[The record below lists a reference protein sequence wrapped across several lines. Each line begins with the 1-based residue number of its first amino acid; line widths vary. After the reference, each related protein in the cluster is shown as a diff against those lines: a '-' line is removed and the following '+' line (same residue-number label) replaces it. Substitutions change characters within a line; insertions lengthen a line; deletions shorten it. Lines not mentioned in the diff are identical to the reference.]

1 MGKHNY
7 TPLITKAKSQFL
19 KVFDENAKID
29 NALNFGM
36 DYDSLRYMGYRRR
49 MSFSYE
55 KENNLPLKGEI
66 FYSPDRESLLY
77 IVIYE
82 KVANQSSLFDFPS
95 ESTDLKNNKENKLKI
110 EVGYI
115 GDKEKIEH
123 LNHFIGVLSEALH
136 ISDVE
141 WTRCQTINPKFL
153 ELSKEENNKFVSAD
167 TVTEEEIRLATILEN
182 QAIRDITITI
192 RQSGAILESDL
203 NKKKIAKPEEITEH
217 IHRLVESEL
226 INEEYVIICR
236 DTSNQINR
244 VNSLDVVNKMIEVGV
259 KCSCGK
265 LISEERY
272 EKLFTP
278 NIVLRK
284 MLDQSYWTTVKLV
297 DNLRKLG
304 ISNNQILLNLR
315 DGAEEIDAFVDVD
328 GALCMFELKD
338 NEFSMGHAYAFSS
351 RIDLYKPNYAVI
363 VSTKSISKDVILHFD
378 KVKPKSKIVYIS
390 NLKDIVPSLNEVVSQ
405 VSSKK
410 ASRILEM
417 YTWAGSISV
426 PINIVSS
433 NIGLKIEKDEHD
445 SDYSF

>member
-1 MGKHNY
+1 M
-7 TPLITKAKSQFL
+7 
-19 KVFDENAKID
+19 
-29 NALNFGM
+29 
-36 DYDSLRYMGYRRR
+36 
-49 MSFSYE
+49 
-55 KENNLPLKGEI
+55 
-66 FYSPDRESLLY
+66 
-77 IVIYE
+77 
-82 KVANQSSLFDFPS
+82 
-95 ESTDLKNNKENKLKI
+95 KNNKENKLKI

-217 IHRLVESEL
+217 IYRLVESEL
-226 INEEYVIICR
+226 INKEDVIICR

-278 NIVLRK
+278 NIV
-284 MLDQSYWTTVKLV
+284 
-297 DNLRKLG
+297 
-304 ISNNQILLNLR
+304 
-315 DGAEEIDAFVDVD
+315 
-328 GALCMFELKD
+328 
-338 NEFSMGHAYAFSS
+338 
-351 RIDLYKPNYAVI
+351 
-363 VSTKSISKDVILHFD
+363 
-378 KVKPKSKIVYIS
+378 
-390 NLKDIVPSLNEVVSQ
+390 
-405 VSSKK
+405 
-410 ASRILEM
+410 
-417 YTWAGSISV
+417 
-426 PINIVSS
+426 
-433 NIGLKIEKDEHD
+433 
-445 SDYSF
+445 